1 MDLVEDRNWVLFW
14 GIYFI
19 WEELELASESLAEGH
34 NARDLFYL
42 GGIGTTGR
50 KFEQDPS
57 TWDLFYLGR
66 IGTIERI

>member
-1 MDLVEDRNWVLFW
+1 
-14 GIYFI
+14 
-19 WEELELASESLAEGH
+19 LELASESLAEGH